1 MAQMS
6 NDHVRCVQKDHVAKK
21 KKKKK
26 LYDKYIY
33 PKELSKIVLFPQIY
47 EYFFIDTSTGIYKIK
62 SILPALKTNKWPLE
76 IGICLLCSEVHSRW
90 FRTDWERAL
99 KSKAGVCSAPF
110 LLFAARAGQERC
122 TGVEKM
128 CGSTHVGGTSVHT
141 HKQVTSN
148 YPLPRAAETPPWN
161 QRCSPRTGLVS
172 PNSKALKRCLTG
184 PAGHL
189 VQLLPWPRHR
199 LELQHMHPSPP
210 QLMNP
215 QLSSLLPC
223 SSATISRKKEQTCL
237 FSKRVL

>member
-1 MAQMS
+1 MLVS
-6 NDHVRCVQKDHVAKK
+6 
-21 KKKKK
+21 
-26 LYDKYIY
+26 
-33 PKELSKIVLFPQIY
+33 PLSLISDRLRKSPEKQGWGLLSPLFTICSY
-47 EYFFIDTSTGIYKIK
+47 SRTG
-62 SILPALKTNKWPLE
+62 
-76 IGICLLCSEVHSRW
+76 EVHRSGEDVRKHT
-90 FRTDWERAL
+90 RGRHQ
-99 KSKAGVCSAPF
+99 C
-110 LLFAARAGQERC
+110 
-122 TGVEKM
+122 
-128 CGSTHVGGTSVHT
+128 T

-148 YPLPRAAETPPWN
+148 YPLPRVAETPPWN

-189 VQLLPWPRHR
+189 VQLLRWPRHR